1 MSPPRFLQR
10 VLTFFLRSESIDFR
24 LSGYPVKI
32 VGPTQA
38 RDLPGSIR
46 PIPAS
51 GGRGWYHLVEVPEVT
66 ASESQS

>member
-1 MSPPRFLQR
+1 MSLPGLFRR
-10 VLTFFLRSESIDFR
+10 VLTFFFPAESIDFR

-51 GGRGWYHLVEVPEVT
+51 GGRGWYHLVEVPDVI